1 MPHVPDSPSPTD
13 REAKSAPGLGSSSRE
28 VATRRGMSR
37 RDLLRVSGA
46 AASLAA
52 VQALLTAC
60 GGSGGATNTAPQSA
74 SAAASSSGTAAPKP
88 TTASGTTSAATT
100 TGNGAAKLVNPG
112 GSPPSAPTGELRI
125 GTSLDMMSL
134 DPIDTYSLNNGR
146 WQENVFSP
154 LIWRDQ
160 NLVIYDGKEGRPAPS
175 EGYGL
180 AESFQYIDDKTL
192 ELKLRKGITFHNGE
206 PFTGASVKSSFVRM
220 LDKANKSPQASNYT
234 SIDSVQVVDDFTVR
248 LLFSAV
254 DPVMI
259 TKLAGYGGF
268 ITPVGATQDH
278 TKFATQEAPG
288 TGPYKVVKYAKDDR
302 LVLEA
307 WDGWWGKK
315 KPLIKTL
322 TYRIIPDDNTRL
334 SEFLAGNIDVLTLN
348 VSQANAA
355 KGNPKVQVVPLGVP
369 TVSGLRLDAK
379 KSPTDKREVRQAI
392 AYAIDQKTIIDTI
405 LSGNGKAVGI
415 WQSPFSFG
423 YEDDLPPYPYDPA
436 KAKSTLAAAGLT
448 APVKLTYDVD
458 GTNTQDKEI
467 ANAVKTMLGAVGFDV
482 ELRLKEHATFGDDYR
497 AGKLGNIA
505 PFGWGGWTLDFDNTY
520 YLLHHT
526 GQSYNPSYSNP
537 EVDTLLDQQRGTLD
551 QTKRLGIAKQVNK
564 ILHDDSIDVAMYQ
577 QTYLWGVSGRVA
589 NFLIPPDE
597 RLWWLEAYT
606 KG

>member
-1 MPHVPDSPSPTD
+1 MAHIPHPDAGRD
-13 REAKSAPGLGSSSRE
+13 DAPGLGIGRQI
-28 VATRRGMSR
+28 TRRDM
-37 RDLLRVSGA
+37 LRLSSGI
-46 AASLAA
+46 ASLAA

-60 GGSGGATNTAPQSA
+60 GGSSGATDTPK
-74 SAAASSSGTAAPKP
+74 AAGGVTSVSGTASSA
-88 TTASGTTSAATT
+88 TSAPS
-100 TGNGAAKLVNPG
+100 GNGAAKLINSG
-112 GSPPSAPTGELRI
+112 NAPPTTPTGELRVAATI
-125 GTSLDMMSL
+125 DFVSL
-134 DPIDTYSLNNGR
+134 DPIDTYSTGNGR

-206 PFTGASVKSSFVRM
+206 PFNAASVKSTFTRM

-234 SIDSVQVVDDFTVR
+234 AIDSVQMVDDSTVR
-248 LLFSAV
+248 LLFNAV

-259 TKLAGYGGF
+259 TKLCGYGGF
-268 ITPVGATQDH
+268 ITPAGATQDH
-278 TKFATQEAPG
+278 TKFATTESPG
-288 TGPYKVVKYAKDDR
+288 TGPYKVTKYAKDDR

-315 KPLIKTL
+315 KPLIKTI
-322 TYRIIPDDNTRL
+322 TYRVIPDDNTRL

-355 KGNPKVQVVPLGVP
+355 KGHPNLQVVSLGVP

-379 KSPTDKREVRQAI
+379 KPPTDKREVRQAI
-392 AYAIDQKTIIDTI
+392 SYAIDQKTIIETI

-423 YEDDLPPYPYDPA
+423 YEDDILPYQFDPA
-436 KAKSTLAAAGLT
+436 KAKALLTSAGVQT
-448 APVKLTYDVD
+448 PVKLTYDVD
-458 GTNTQDKEI
+458 GTSTQDKEI
-467 ANAVKTMLGAVGFDV
+467 ANAVKTMLDAVGFNV
-482 ELRLKEHATFGDDYR
+482 EIHLAEHATFFDDYR
-497 AGKLGNIA
+497 AGKLNNVV

-520 YLLHHT
+520 YLMHHT

-537 EVDTLLDQQRGTLD
+537 QVDTLLDQQRGTLD
-551 QTKRLGIAKQVNK
+551 QTKRLGIAKQINT
-564 ILHDDSIDVAMYQ
+564 ILHDDAIDVAMYQ
-577 QTYLWGVSGRVA
+577 QTYLWGVSNHVA

-597 RLWWLEAYT
+597 RLWWLDAYT

>member
-1 MPHVPDSPSPTD
+1 MVRIPHSDADRGVPAFG
-13 REAKSAPGLGSSSRE
+13 RHL
-28 VATRRGMSR
+28 SR
-37 RDLLRVSGA
+37 REMLRLSCGV
-46 AASLAA
+46 ASVAA

-60 GGSGGATNTAPQSA
+60 GG
-74 SAAASSSGTAAPKP
+74 ASSSGTTAPAQSPPASAAAAP
-88 TTASGTTSAATT
+88 AATT
-100 TGNGAAKLVNPG
+100 AAGATTQPAASSATTGAATGKGPAILANGG
-112 GSPPSAPTGELRI
+112 GSPPSAPTGELRVA
-125 GTSLDMMSL
+125 TNADMMSL
-134 DPIDTYSLNNGR
+134 DPIDTYTLNNGR

-160 NLVIYDGKEGRPAPS
+160 NLVVYDGKDGRPAPS

-206 PFTGASVKSSFVRM
+206 PFNAASVKSTFARM
-220 LDKANKSPQASNYT
+220 LDPANKSPQASNYT
-234 SIDSVQVVDDFTVR
+234 AIASVQVVDDFTVR
-248 LLFSAV
+248 LLFSTV
-254 DPVMI
+254 DPVMV

-268 ITPVGATQDH
+268 ITPANATQDH
-278 TKFATQEAPG
+278 TKFATAEAPG
-288 TGPYKVVKYAKDDR
+288 TGPYKVTKYAKDDR
-302 LVLEA
+302 LVLEV

-315 KPLIKTL
+315 KPLIKTI

-355 KGNPKVQVVPLGVP
+355 KGNSKVQVLPLGVP

-379 KSPTDKREVRQAI
+379 KAPTDKREVRQAI

-405 LSGNGKAVGI
+405 LSGNGKPVGI

-436 KAKSTLAAAGLT
+436 KAKATLAAAGVT
-448 APVKLTYDVD
+448 TPVKITYDVD

-467 ANAVKTMLGAVGFDV
+467 ANAVKGMLTAVGFDV
-482 ELRLKEHATFGDDYR
+482 NLQLKEHATFFDDYR
-497 AGKLGNIA
+497 AGKLDNIV
-505 PFGWGGWTLDFDNTY
+505 PFGWGGWTLDYDNTY
-520 YLLHHT
+520 YLMHYT

-537 EVDTLLDQQRGTLD
+537 NVDKLLDQERGTLD
-551 QTKRLGIAKQVNK
+551 QTKRLDIAKQVNK

-577 QTYLWGVSGRVA
+577 QTYLWGVSSRVA

-597 RLWWLEAYT
+597 RLWWLET
-606 KG
+606 FVKG

>member
-1 MPHVPDSPSPTD
+1 MATIPHPDAD
-13 REAKSAPGLGSSSRE
+13 RSDTPGPIIGRHI
-28 VATRRGMSR
+28 TRREM
-37 RDLLRVSGA
+37 LRLSGSV
-46 AASLAA
+46 ASLAA

-60 GGSGGATNTAPQSA
+60 GGSSNGATAPA
-74 SAAASSSGTAAPKP
+74 KPPAGTAAPAP
-88 TTASGTTSAATT
+88 TSAGASTTAGGSASGTTTAGS
-100 TGNGAAKLVNPG
+100 GNAAAKLVNG
-112 GSPPSAPTGELRI
+112 GGTPPTAPTGELRV
-125 GTSLDMMSL
+125 GTSADFMSL

-160 NLVIYDGKEGRPAPS
+160 NLVVYDGKEGRPAPAD
-175 EGYGL
+175 GYGL
-180 AESFQYIDDKTL
+180 AESFQYVDDKTL

-206 PFTGASVKSSFVRM
+206 PFNAASVKSTFTRM

-234 SIDSVQVVDDFTVR
+234 AIDSVQTVDDYTVR
-248 LLFSAV
+248 LLFNAV

-259 TKLAGYGGF
+259 TKLCGYGGF
-268 ITPVGATQDH
+268 ITPAGATQDH
-278 TKFATQEAPG
+278 TKFATTDAPG
-288 TGPYKVVKYAKDDR
+288 TGPYKVTKYAKDDR
-302 LVLEA
+302 LVLDA

-315 KPLIKTL
+315 KPLIKTI
-322 TYRIIPDDNTRL
+322 TYRVIPDDNTRL

-355 KGNPKVQVVPLGVP
+355 KGNPKVQVVSLGVP

-379 KSPTDKREVRQAI
+379 KAPTDKREVRLAI

-436 KAKSTLAAAGLT
+436 KAKTTLAAAGVQT
-448 APVKLTYDVD
+448 PVKLVYDVD

-467 ANAVKTMLGAVGFDV
+467 ANAVKTMLDAVGFSVDIH
-482 ELRLKEHATFGDDYR
+482 LAEHATFFDDYR
-497 AGKLGNIA
+497 AGKLGNIV

-520 YLLHHT
+520 YLMHYT

-537 EVDTLLDQQRGTLD
+537 QVDTLLDQQRGTLD
-551 QTKRLGIAKQVNK
+551 QTKRLGIAKQINK
-564 ILHDDSIDVAMYQ
+564 ILHDDAIDVAMYQ
-577 QTYLWGVSGRVA
+577 QTYLWGVSSHVA

>member
-1 MPHVPDSPSPTD
+1 MLRLS
-13 REAKSAPGLGSSSRE
+13 GSI
-28 VATRRGMSR
+28 AG
-37 RDLLRVSGA
+37 
-46 AASLAA
+46 LAA
-52 VQALLTAC
+52 VQALLSAC
-60 GGSGGATNTAPQSA
+60 GGSSKSTAAPASSPAAGATAPAPTTGGSTTSA
-74 SAAASSSGTAAPKP
+74 SA
-88 TTASGTTSAATT
+88 T
-100 TGNGAAKLVNPG
+100 TGTGPAKLVNAG
-112 GSPPSAPTGELRI
+112 GTPPTAPTGELRI
-125 GTSLDMMSL
+125 GTAADMMSL

-160 NLVIYDGKEGRPAPS
+160 NLVVYDGKEGRPAPS

-180 AESFQYIDDKTL
+180 AESFQYVDDKTL

-206 PFTGASVKSSFVRM
+206 PFNAASVKSTFVRM

-234 SIDSVQVVDDFTVR
+234 AIDSVQAVDDYTVR
-248 LLFSAV
+248 LLFNAV

-259 TKLAGYGGF
+259 TKLCGYGGF
-268 ITPVGATQDH
+268 ITPAGATQDH
-278 TKFATQEAPG
+278 TKFATTEAPG

-334 SEFLAGNIDVLTLN
+334 SEFLAGNIDILTLN

-379 KSPTDKREVRQAI
+379 KPPTDKKEVRLAI
-392 AYAIDQKTIIDTI
+392 AHAIDQKTIIDTI
-405 LSGNGKAVGI
+405 LSGNAKAVGI

-436 KAKSTLAAAGLT
+436 KAKTFLASAGVPT
-448 APVKLTYDVD
+448 PVKLTYDVD
-458 GTNTQDKEI
+458 GTDTQAKEI
-467 ANAVKTMLGAVGFDV
+467 ANAVKTMLDAVGFNVDIH
-482 ELRLKEHATFGDDYR
+482 LAEHATFFDDYR
-497 AGKLGNIA
+497 AGKLNNVV

-520 YLLHHT
+520 YLMHHT

-537 EVDTLLDQQRGTLD
+537 MVDTLLDQQRGTLD
-551 QTKRLGIAKQVNK
+551 QTKRLGIAKQINK

-577 QTYLWGVSGRVA
+577 QTYLWGVSNRVA
-589 NFLIPPDE
+589 NYLIPPDE
-597 RLWWLEAYT
+597 RLWWLEVFT

>member
-1 MPHVPDSPSPTD
+1 MEKTPYSDAD
-13 REAKSAPGLGSSSRE
+13 REDARE
-28 VATRRGMSR
+28 RGVGRQVTR
-37 RDLLRVSGA
+37 RDLLRLSSGIASFA
-46 AASLAA
+46 AL
-52 VQALLTAC
+52 QALLTAC
-60 GGSGGATNTAPQSA
+60 GDSSGSSTTAP
-74 SAAASSSGTAAPKP
+74 ASSPAVGGTAAPAP
-88 TTASGTTSAATT
+88 TTAGSAPSATSASATAGT
-100 TGNGAAKLVNPG
+100 SAAKLVNAG
-112 GSPPSAPTGELRI
+112 GTPPTTPTGELRI
-125 GTSLDMMSL
+125 ATSADIVSL

-160 NLVIYDGKEGRPAPS
+160 NLVVYDGKEGRPAPS

-180 AESFQYIDDKTL
+180 AESFQYVDDKTL

-206 PFTGASVKSSFVRM
+206 PFNAASVKSTFARM

-234 SIDSVQVVDDFTVR
+234 AIDSVQVVDDYTVR
-248 LLFSAV
+248 LLLNAV

-259 TKLAGYGGF
+259 TKLCGYGGF
-268 ITPVGATQDH
+268 ITPAGATQDH
-278 TKFATQEAPG
+278 TKFATTEAPG

-379 KSPTDKREVRQAI
+379 KAPTDKREVRQAI

-436 KAKSTLAAAGLT
+436 KAKATLAAAGVQS
-448 APVKLTYDVD
+448 PVKLTYDVD
-458 GTNTQDKEI
+458 GTDTQAKEI
-467 ANAVKTMLGAVGFDV
+467 ANAVKTMLGAVGFNVDIH
-482 ELRLKEHATFGDDYR
+482 LAEHATFFDDYR
-497 AGKLGNIA
+497 AGKLNNVV

-520 YLLHHT
+520 YLMHRT

-537 EVDTLLDQQRGTLD
+537 NVDNLLDQQRGTLD
-551 QTKRLGIAKQVNK
+551 QNKRLGIAKQINK
-564 ILHDDSIDVAMYQ
+564 ILYDDSIDVAMYQ
-577 QTYLWGVSGRVA
+577 QTYLWGVSNRVA

-597 RLWWLEAYT
+597 RLWWLEVFT